1 MTIEYPDYYEKFR
14 CIGGACP
21 DTCCAGW
28 EVDIDEET
36 AAYYLEQE
44 GPFGERLRCHMRPE
58 ADEDRDMSG
67 GTADTTEGRKD
78 SGEDGEQG
86 SGWYFPLTS
95 DGRCP
100 FLNRENLCDIYTA
113 LGEESL
119 CQVCTEYPRY
129 FAGAG
134 DYQQID
140 MSLSCM
146 ELGRIFFSEKDRI
159 HYFLSENDADG
170 EDIAPEDRERLDDII
185 GQRCDWIELLQ
196 GEDGPLEEK
205 LSRILTEGFF
215 GESDE
220 TLLRVMG
227 SQEVLDHRWE
237 EILQRVRENLPALK
251 AWKPAE
257 ALPQDTAADYERWF
271 TKLSVYFLFRY
282 AIDAFADGGMEPEL
296 RLLARSLRMIH
307 LMCAERAVRTGTFS
321 REDMI
326 DIAHIYSRQTEHSLE
341 NVELVKNL
349 S

>member
-36 AAYYLEQE
+36 AEYYLQQE
-44 GPFGERLRCHMRPE
+44 GEFGERLRSHMRRE
-58 ADEDRDMSG
+58 AED
-67 GTADTTEGRKD
+67 
-78 SGEDGEQG
+78 DGEAADG
-86 SGWYFPLTS
+86 NDGWYFPLTA

-205 LSRILTEGFF
+205 LSRILTEGFV

-220 TLLRVMG
+220 ALLRVMG

-349 S
+349 G